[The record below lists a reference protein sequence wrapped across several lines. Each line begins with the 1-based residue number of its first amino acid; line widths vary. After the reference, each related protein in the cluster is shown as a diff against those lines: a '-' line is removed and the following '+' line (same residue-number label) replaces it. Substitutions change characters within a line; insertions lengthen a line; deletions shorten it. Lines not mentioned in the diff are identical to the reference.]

1 MTAQCR
7 VVEASWLPR
16 GPSGSCHARSTARE
30 AAMTRSERDS
40 TIQIE
45 DDDGQVLATAEI
57 TPTANAGAVHSD
69 LPEDAGGAP
78 RSRPA
83 EPAPRPRGPGPPLG
97 DACPEPPFAARAD
110 TLMATMPISD

>member
-30 AAMTRSERDS
+30 TAMTRSERDP

-45 DDDGQVLATAEI
+45 DDSGQVLATAEI
-57 TPTANAGAVHSD
+57 TPPEHAGVVHSELHD
-69 LPEDAGGAP
+69 DAGHLPPGT
-78 RSRPA
+78 RSR
-83 EPAPRPRGPGPPLG
+83 LV
-97 DACPEPPFAARAD
+97 DAVLEHPTVDSAD
-110 TLMATMPISD
+110 